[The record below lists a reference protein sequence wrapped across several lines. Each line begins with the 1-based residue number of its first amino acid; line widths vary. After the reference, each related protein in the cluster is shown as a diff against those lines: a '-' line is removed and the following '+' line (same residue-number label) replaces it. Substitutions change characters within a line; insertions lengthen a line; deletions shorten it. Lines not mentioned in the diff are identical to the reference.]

1 MISAVIARR
10 PAPPCHN
17 PMVYE
22 EAEGRVQVYLC
33 GLWYHDTLVR
43 TAAGWRISERTEEK
57 CYSKQL

>member
-1 MISAVIARR
+1 
-10 PAPPCHN
+10 
-17 PMVYE
+17 MVYE